1 MMEKMKLESQ
11 DVAAQK
17 REKLKQLFPGA
28 FMETRNESGEVV
40 DSVDFERLRAE
51 IGNFS
56 DVFESRRERY
66 IKDWPGKKECLKL
79 IQYPSTGTLKPDR
92 DSSVD
97 FDSTENIFIEG
108 DNLQVLKLLQKGYY
122 GKIKLIYI
130 DPPYNTGN
138 EFIYPDNFAES
149 LDTYLK
155 FAGLADSEGKEFS
168 TNTSAEG
175 RFHTKWLNMMFPRIY
190 LARNLLRDDGVIF
203 ISIDDNEYVNLKA
216 ICNEVFGEEN
226 FVATVI
232 WQKVYAPKNS
242 AKFFSEDH
250 DYILVYAKDAE
261 NWSPT
266 LLPRSAEANARY
278 TNRDDDSRG
287 PWKAENLTARNYYG
301 DGQYEITG
309 PTGETFFPGRGRY
322 WLVARKKFDD
332 LVADNRIWWGADGSA
347 KPSQKRFLSEIKQ
360 GTVPQTLWEYSD
372 VGHTQDAKKE
382 LLKYVDFQN
391 TENVLNSVKPVA
403 LMQKILK
410 IGTRPDQQDIVL
422 DFFAGSAPMGQ
433 ATIAQNTA
441 DGGNRKF
448 IAVQL
453 PQELK
458 VDEPEMKT
466 IADMGRR
473 RIVNYGKSVLDAE
486 SDRLPNQG
494 LASEM
499 ADIGLRSFRLD
510 RSNFQ
515 PWKEISAESASD
527 EEVTRQ
533 LELSI
538 DHVDAE
544 ASSDDILYEL
554 LLKAGFEL
562 SVPTTTVAL
571 ASKTVCSVADGALL
585 ICLEE
590 EITQE
595 LLDAVVTEDPLQFIC
610 LDRAFKGNDQ
620 LKANAV
626 QTFAAR
632 NQGRDKTDQIIF
644 RTV

>member
-1 MMEKMKLESQ
+1 MIEKMKLQSQ
-11 DVAAQK
+11 DIATQK
-17 REKLKQLFPGA
+17 LDQLKQLFPGA
-28 FMETRNESGEVV
+28 FCETEDGDGHLVESI
-40 DSVDFERLRAE
+40 DFERLRAE
-51 IGNFS
+51 LGEMS
-56 DVFESRRERY
+56 DVFEARRERY
-66 IKDWPGKKECLKL
+66 TKDWPGKKDCLKL
-79 IQYPSTGTLKPDR
+79 IQQPSTGTLKPDR

-97 FDSTENIFIEG
+97 FDTTENVFIEG
-108 DNLQVLKLLQKGYY
+108 DNLQVLKLLQKSYY

-138 EFIYPDNFAES
+138 EFIYPDNFSES

-155 FAGLADSEGKEFS
+155 FAGLADAEGKEFS
-168 TNTSAEG
+168 TNTSTEG

-203 ISIDDNEYVNLKA
+203 ISIDDHEYVNLRA

-232 WQKVYAPKNS
+232 WQKVFSPKNS
-242 AKFFSEDH
+242 AAYFSEDH
-250 DYILVYAKDAE
+250 DFVLVFAKNKAA
-261 NWSPT
+261 WTPT
-266 LLPRSAEANARY
+266 LLPRSSEANSRY
-278 TNRDDDSRG
+278 KNLDDDPRG
-287 PWKAENLTARNYYG
+287 PWASSDMTARNFYSE
-301 DGQYEITG
+301 GQYEVIG
-309 PTGETFFPGRGRY
+309 PAGKSFRPARGSY
-322 WLVARKKFDD
+322 WRFSKSKFDELD
-332 LVADNRIWWGADGSA
+332 KDKRIWWGDDGNNM
-347 KPSQKRFLSEIKQ
+347 PRLKRFLSDVKE
-360 GTVPQTLWEYSD
+360 GVVPQTLWTHSE

-382 LLKYVDFQN
+382 LLKYVDFQH
-391 TENVLNSVKPVA
+391 TENVLNSVKPIG
-403 LMQKILK
+403 LMQQVLK
-410 IGTRPDQQDIVL
+410 IGTRPSERDIVL
-422 DFFAGSAPMGQ
+422 DFFAGSAPMAH
-433 ATIAQNTA
+433 ATIAQNLA

-473 RIVNYGKSVLDAE
+473 RIVNYGKSLTDDQAE
-486 SDRLPNQG
+486 TLPNQDDG
-494 LASEM
+494 LP
-499 ADIGLRSFRLD
+499 DIGFRSLKLD

-515 PWKEISAESASD
+515 VWKELEAQTATD
-527 EEVTRQ
+527 EDIAKQ

-538 DHVDAE
+538 DHVDIA
-544 ASSDDILYEL
+544 ADSVDILYEL

-562 SVPTTTVAL
+562 SVPAEKLSL
-571 ASKTVCSVADGALL
+571 AGASVFSIADGALL
-585 ICLEE
+585 ICLED

-595 LLDAVVTEDPLQFIC
+595 LLDEVVTADPLQFIC

-632 NQGRDKTDQIIF
+632 NQGRDKADQIIF